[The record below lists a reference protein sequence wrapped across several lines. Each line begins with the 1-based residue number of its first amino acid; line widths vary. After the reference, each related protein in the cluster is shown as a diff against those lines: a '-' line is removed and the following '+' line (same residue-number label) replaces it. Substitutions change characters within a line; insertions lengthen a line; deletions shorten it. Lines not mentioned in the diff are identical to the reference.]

1 MLRIILGGKYA
12 VSKLEICLKVEKNDI
27 KAEGADQKYVNN
39 LPLAGQ
45 FALTAVKLQMF
56 GGKTFYVWHPL
67 RTVFFVLCPHL
78 DATNGNAIHQI
89 SHRNPVETY

>member
-1 MLRIILGGKYA
+1 MWMER
-12 VSKLEICLKVEKNDI
+12 
-27 KAEGADQKYVNN
+27 ADQKYVSN

-56 GGKTFYVWHPL
+56 GGKTFHVRHPL

-78 DATNGNAIHQI
+78 EATNGNAIHQLN
-89 SHRNPVETY
+89 HHNPVETY